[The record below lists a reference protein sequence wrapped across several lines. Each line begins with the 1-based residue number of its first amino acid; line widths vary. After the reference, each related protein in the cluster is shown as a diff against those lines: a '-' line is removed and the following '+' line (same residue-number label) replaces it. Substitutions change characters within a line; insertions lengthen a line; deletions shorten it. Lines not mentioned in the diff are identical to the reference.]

1 MLLQMPLFHAFHG
14 WVVFCCMQ
22 LIHSTVNG
30 HLGCFHVLAIVNS
43 AEHLCWFRMNTGV
56 HVSFWIIILSGYVP
70 TSGIEG
76 LYGSSIFSFLRYLHT
91 VFLSGCTNLHS
102 QECRRVLFSPHPL
115 LHLLFADLLMMAILT
130 DVRWYLI
137 VFFICIYLIISD
149 MEHFTML
156 LTDHPFVIFGDMS
169 T

>member
-1 MLLQMPLFHAFHG
+1 
-14 WVVFCCMQ
+14 
-22 LIHSTVNG
+22 
-30 HLGCFHVLAIVNS
+30 
-43 AEHLCWFRMNTGV
+43 MNIWV
-56 HVSFWIIILSGYVP
+56 HVSISRKVWSVYIP
-70 TSGIEG
+70 KSGIA
-76 LYGSSIFSFLRYLHT
+76 GSCGSFIFSFLRYLHT

-169 T
+169 AHFSSELFFFCCC